1 LVEKVW
7 GNPENPARF
16 SQSGFITTRA
26 ISLCH
31 TCTRRTNTS
40 SSFRALGGFEWEPE
54 AQTDRER
61 LAQIEAYKN
70 LIQDQTR
77 ELETWTQHGDHAA
90 KQGMTK
96 QARFRHQMITG
107 MEKKLKRYKEEL
119 RQLQS
124 TPGSSWSGST

>member
-1 LVEKVW
+1 MGQPRKPGEVFAIRIHNDAGYLVMPHVHPTDEHVVVV
-7 GNPENPARF
+7 
-16 SQSGFITTRA
+16 Q
-26 ISLCH
+26 
-31 TCTRRTNTS
+31 
-40 SSFRALGGFEWEPE
+40 ALGGFEWEPE

-77 ELETWTQHGDHAA
+77 ELETWTQLGDHAA

-96 QARFRHQMITG
+96 QARFRQQMIAG
-107 MEKKLKRYKEEL
+107 MEKKLKRYKEER

-124 TPGSSWSGST
+124 TPGSSWSG